1 MHGSADNMVSPTQS
15 AHLFKALKEKKVDA
29 QYVLVKGA
37 MHGNLPWVQQPVI
50 DRVVKFFKEKLGT
63 PSTAPSDKMML

>member
-1 MHGSADNMVSPTQS
+1 MHGSADNMVRPTQS

-37 MHGNLPWVQQPVI
+37 MHGNLPRVQQPVI
-50 DRVVKFFKEKLGT
+50 DRVEVLQGKLGT